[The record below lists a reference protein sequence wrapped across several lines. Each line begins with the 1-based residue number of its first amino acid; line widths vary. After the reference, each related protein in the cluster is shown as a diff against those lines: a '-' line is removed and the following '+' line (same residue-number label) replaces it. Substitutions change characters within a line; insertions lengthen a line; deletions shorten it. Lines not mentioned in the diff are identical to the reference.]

1 MVSAP
6 TTATATGTV
15 WRLSSRRR
23 AVTMISFEYE
33 PSEAAGRALSVS
45 LPLVPDWAKAC
56 GGVKVNTG
64 AIEPINRILEIRRAI
79 DCPSYVHRDPEPGR
93 MPLKGYALVILS
105 LLCTILVKID
115 VRNCHTWS

>member
-23 AVTMISFEYE
+23 AVTMSSFEYE
-33 PSEAAGRALSVS
+33 PSEAAGRALSVP
-45 LPLVPDWAKAC
+45 LPLVPDWAKAY

-93 MPLKGYALVILS
+93 MPLKDRKSTRLNS
-105 LLCTILVKID
+105 S
-115 VRNCHTWS
+115 H

>member
-1 MVSAP
+1 MIRRPPRSTRTDTRFP
-6 TTATATGTV
+6 YTTLF
-15 WRLSSRRR
+15 RSLSSRRR

-33 PSEAAGRALSVS
+33 PSEAAGRALSVP
-45 LPLVPDWAKAC
+45 LPLVPDWAKAY

-93 MPLKGYALVILS
+93 MPLKGHADRKSTRLNS
-105 LLCTILVKID
+105 S
-115 VRNCHTWS
+115 H

>member
-64 AIEPINRILEIRRAI
+64 ALAPINRFLEIRRAI
-79 DCPSYVHRDPEPGR
+79 VCHSYVHSYPEPGQIGR
-93 MPLKGYALVILS
+93 AECGERVGQYG
-105 LLCTILVKID
+105 
-115 VRNCHTWS
+115 